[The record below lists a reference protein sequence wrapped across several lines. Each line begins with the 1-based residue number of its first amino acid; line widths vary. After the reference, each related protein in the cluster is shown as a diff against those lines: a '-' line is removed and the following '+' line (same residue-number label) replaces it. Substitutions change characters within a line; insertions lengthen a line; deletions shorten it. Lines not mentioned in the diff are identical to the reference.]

1 VAAGHVR
8 IAIDVVRG
16 AKPRAT
22 ADGVVRARVI
32 AGGLPGRL
40 GSTVA
45 ATT

>member
-1 VAAGHVR
+1 LETVDNIFAGR
-8 IAIDVVRG
+8 VRG